1 MAIDLEAYSRLVGH
15 LYGGPLDGLALDA
28 ALVDLASVARVEK
41 ATIVDTFPDG
51 RKAISA
57 WAGMGPSAVDAY
69 NAHFHKL
76 DELIPITGA
85 PPVAFTRRTASRH
98 WPGYTGTE
106 FFNDW
111 ADRHDN
117 QQIALVTVSL
127 AAGLRSS
134 LVLVASSRDV
144 GFGCVDQVALLRL
157 MAPHLHRMMTI
168 AARITRLERRS
179 KQFLAALERWPY
191 GIVVLDGQGRVL
203 HVNGSALAIVR
214 AKDGIRLTSRGLH
227 AEAREADRRL
237 GALIAS
243 ALEFRSTKDPRSI
256 NTVRVPR
263 PSHARA
269 YLVQA
274 VLMTGRPSSN
284 GDAWSDSGLDEAMVM
299 MIIVDPTREVRPH
312 SDLLRLAFNLTR
324 AEAMVASLTLEGRG
338 LKAVADQ
345 LGLSIATVRTHLQHV
360 FEKTGT
366 GRQAELVNV
375 LARLGPGLTLT
386 HAG

>member
-1 MAIDLEAYSRLVGH
+1 
-15 LYGGPLDGLALDA
+15 
-28 ALVDLASVARVEK
+28 
-41 ATIVDTFPDG
+41 
-51 RKAISA
+51 
-57 WAGMGPSAVDAY
+57 
-69 NAHFHKL
+69 
-76 DELIPITGA
+76 
-85 PPVAFTRRTASRH
+85 
-98 WPGYTGTE
+98 
-106 FFNDW
+106 
-111 ADRHDN
+111 
-117 QQIALVTVSL
+117 
-127 AAGLRSS
+127 
-134 LVLVASSRDV
+134 
-144 GFGCVDQVALLRL
+144 
-157 MAPHLHRMMTI
+157 
-168 AARITRLERRS
+168 
-179 KQFLAALERWPY
+179 
-191 GIVVLDGQGRVL
+191 VL